1 MPTSKVGMKVR
12 QDKNFDDE
20 LQRFNDLVRK
30 AQIRKISRKNAHFLP
45 NTAKKKRKKYI
56 GKRRQDR
63 ILKL

>member
-1 MPTSKVGMKVR
+1 MR